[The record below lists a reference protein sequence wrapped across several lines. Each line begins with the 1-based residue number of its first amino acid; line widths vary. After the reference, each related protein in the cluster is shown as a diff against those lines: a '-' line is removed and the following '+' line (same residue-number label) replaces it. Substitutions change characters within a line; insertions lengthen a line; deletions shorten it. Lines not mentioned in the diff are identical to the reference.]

1 MDAALPKDGKS
12 DGPGMLLVVSGP
24 SGSGKST
31 LVHRVIRSE
40 EFPLVFS
47 VSATSRRPRAGE
59 LEGRDYFFLERSEF
73 LAMEGRGEFLEHA
86 IVHGD
91 LYGTPR
97 RPVEEAIAVGHWVL
111 LEIDV
116 QGHRQVK
123 RWMPE
128 ARSFFIR
135 AASMEDYERRL
146 QMRGTET
153 TEVIERRL
161 QSVREELAC
170 AIEFDYQIVNEDIEQ
185 ATRTWRTLLA
195 GICARKG

>member
-1 MDAALPKDGKS
+1 MNAARSSTDALDGR
-12 DGPGMLLVVSGP
+12 GMLLVVSGP

-31 LVHRVIRSE
+31 LVHKLMAIG

-47 VSATSRRPRAGE
+47 VSATSRPPRAGE
-59 LEGRDYFFLERSEF
+59 RPGRDYIFLSRDEF
-73 LAMEGRGEFLEHA
+73 LATLGRGEFLEHA
-86 IVHGD
+86 EVHGH

-97 RPVEEAIAVGHWVL
+97 RPVEEAMSAGHWVL

-128 ARSFFIR
+128 AYSFFIR
-135 AASMEDYERRL
+135 AASMEDYDRRL
-146 QMRGTET
+146 RQRGTET
-153 TEVIERRL
+153 EEVIARRL
-161 QSVREELAC
+161 KSVRDELAC
-170 AIEFDYQIVNEDIEQ
+170 AVEFDFQIVNEDIEQ

-195 GICARKG
+195 GLRARRG